1 MATIDLEI
9 VSPEK
14 LLLAEPVEMVTLP
27 AAEGELGVLPGHA
40 PMIVLLRGGTVR
52 TWASGKVVQ
61 SLYVSGG
68 FAEITPATVTVL
80 ANAATPVAELS
91 RAEAEKAL
99 ADAEAAY
106 AALDKTD
113 MAATLAAMDV
123 IQSARA
129 KVEASPGA

>member
-1 MATIDLEI
+1 MPIDLEI

-27 AAEGELGVLPGHA
+27 AAEGEMGVLPGHA

-52 TWASGKVVQ
+52 TWEGSKPIQ

-68 FAEITPATVTVL
+68 FAEITGAKVTVL

-91 RAEAEKAL
+91 RAEAEKRL
-99 ADAEAAY
+99 AEAESAY
-106 AALDKTD
+106 AALDKSD
-113 MAATLAAMDV
+113 MPATLAAMDA
-123 IQSARA
+123 IQAARA
-129 KVEASPGA
+129 MVEAATAA

>member
-1 MATIDLEI
+1 MPVDLEI

-52 TWASGKVVQ
+52 TWEGGKVVQ

-68 FAEITPATVTVL
+68 FAEITGAKVTVL

-91 RAEAEKAL
+91 RAEAEKKL
-99 ADAEAAY
+99 VEAESAY
-106 AALDKTD
+106 AALDKSD
-113 MAATLAAMDV
+113 MAATLAAIDA
-123 IQSARA
+123 IQAARA
-129 KVEASPGA
+129 MVEAATAA